1 VPNIW
6 RRQPS
11 GRLSSDNFIPNSGTD
26 ASVAIANAFFEAAGV
41 TYYGILKRWTGTAWI
56 NAKLKT
62 YIGSLFVAK
71 PLRRWDGT
79 SWKLVDTSG

>member
-1 VPNIW
+1 MANIF

-11 GRLSSDNFIPNSGTD
+11 SRLSSYNLIDHAAAQGADTIT
-26 ASVAIANAFFEAAGV
+26 AEYFEAASV